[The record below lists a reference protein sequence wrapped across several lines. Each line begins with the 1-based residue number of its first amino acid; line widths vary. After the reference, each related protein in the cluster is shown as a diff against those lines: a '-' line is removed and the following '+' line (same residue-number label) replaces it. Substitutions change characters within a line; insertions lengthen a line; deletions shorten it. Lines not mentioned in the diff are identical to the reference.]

1 MKLTDYSPFKMNS
14 VLMLNKQSLS
24 SKNIKLKKLNPD
36 LPSVK
41 YLFKK
46 KRESIPKLR
55 LYNKTDTNSITGQQ
69 LFKLTQSSMNENS
82 NSTALDTFNEPSS
95 ALSYRKI
102 DMYNNKA
109 RLIKKKILKRIFSIK
124 IDSTFD
130 DDSGKDHYFLPL
142 KIKKRK
148 IRAKRKFYYQVR
160 IKWND
165 WFK

>member
-1 MKLTDYSPFKMNS
+1 MKLTDNSPFKMNS

-55 LYNKTDTNSITGQQ
+55 LYNKTDTNAITSQQ

-109 RLIKKKILKRIFSIK
+109 RLIKKKFI
-124 IDSTFD
+124 
-130 DDSGKDHYFLPL
+130 
-142 KIKKRK
+142 
-148 IRAKRKFYYQVR
+148 
-160 IKWND
+160 
-165 WFK
+165 

>member
-1 MKLTDYSPFKMNS
+1 MKLTDDSPFKMNS

-55 LYNKTDTNSITGQQ
+55 LYNKTDTNSIISQQ

-82 NSTALDTFNEPSS
+82 NSTALDTFNERHQRYHTEKLICITTKPD
-95 ALSYRKI
+95 LS
-102 DMYNNKA
+102 
-109 RLIKKKILKRIFSIK
+109 KKKFI
-124 IDSTFD
+124 
-130 DDSGKDHYFLPL
+130 
-142 KIKKRK
+142 
-148 IRAKRKFYYQVR
+148 
-160 IKWND
+160 
-165 WFK
+165 